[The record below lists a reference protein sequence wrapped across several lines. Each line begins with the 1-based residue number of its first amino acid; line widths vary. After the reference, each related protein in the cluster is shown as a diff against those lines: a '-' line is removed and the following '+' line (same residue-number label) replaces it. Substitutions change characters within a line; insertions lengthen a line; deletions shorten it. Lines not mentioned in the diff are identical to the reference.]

1 MVDDM
6 NGGEARAAAWE
17 LAAFSFRY
25 PTEELAE
32 AVTSGEW
39 IDAAREVAEALGLE
53 LPESF
58 GAGDAESV
66 QDMKALRVEATR
78 LFVGSPQP
86 AVSPYEGVW
95 RAQEEGVQALLFV
108 NPHSMAVERFMKSCG
123 LARPEGT
130 NEPLDHIATECEL
143 LEHLALRSLK
153 LSVLLYERVKSP
165 LLNPLLVT
173 VAFIIAAL
181 VALHIPL
188 ESYEQSVQLISFLL
202 GPATVALAYSVY
214 RQRQTLKDHFV
225 PIFAGCLVGSVVSMT
240 SAYALCKLLGLDDTL
255 ALSFIPKSVTTPIAI
270 AVSQQLGGITS
281 ITVAAVIVTGI
292 LGAITAPLM
301 ARLFRV
307 RDGIAKGV
315 AIGTCSHAV
324 GTTKALEM
332 GELEGAMSGVSIAVS
347 GLLTTAIV
355 IVASCFL

>member
-1 MVDDM
+1 M
-6 NGGEARAAAWE
+6 
-17 LAAFSFRY
+17 
-25 PTEELAE
+25 
-32 AVTSGEW
+32 
-39 IDAAREVAEALGLE
+39 
-53 LPESF
+53 
-58 GAGDAESV
+58 
-66 QDMKALRVEATR
+66 ALR
-78 LFVGSPQP
+78 
-86 AVSPYEGVW
+86 
-95 RAQEEGVQALLFV
+95 
-108 NPHSMAVERFMKSCG
+108 
-123 LARPEGT
+123 
-130 NEPLDHIATECEL
+130 
-143 LEHLALRSLK
+143 
-153 LSVLLYERVKSP
+153 
-165 LLNPLLVT
+165 
-173 VAFIIAAL
+173 
-181 VALHIPL
+181 IPL

-240 SAYALCKLLGLDDTL
+240 SAYALCKLLGLDDAL

-270 AVSQQLGGITS
+270 AVSEQLGGVTS

>member
-1 MVDDM
+1 MD
-6 NGGEARAAAWE
+6 G
-17 LAAFSFRY
+17 
-25 PTEELAE
+25 
-32 AVTSGEW
+32 
-39 IDAAREVAEALGLE
+39 I
-53 LPESF
+53 
-58 GAGDAESV
+58 
-66 QDMKALRVEATR
+66 
-78 LFVGSPQP
+78 
-86 AVSPYEGVW
+86 
-95 RAQEEGVQALLFV
+95 AQ
-108 NPHSMAVERFMKSCG
+108 
-123 LARPEGT
+123 
-130 NEPLDHIATECEL
+130 
-143 LEHLALRSLK
+143 LALTLAVGTVASFAVFK

-181 VALHIPL
+181 VALRIPL
-188 ESYEQSVQLISFLL
+188 DSYEQSVQLISFLL
-202 GPATVALAYSVY
+202 GPATVALA
-214 RQRQTLKDHFV
+214 
-225 PIFAGCLVGSVVSMT
+225 
-240 SAYALCKLLGLDDTL
+240 
-255 ALSFIPKSVTTPIAI
+255 
-270 AVSQQLGGITS
+270 GITS

>member
-1 MVDDM
+1 MD
-6 NGGEARAAAWE
+6 G
-17 LAAFSFRY
+17 
-25 PTEELAE
+25 
-32 AVTSGEW
+32 
-39 IDAAREVAEALGLE
+39 I
-53 LPESF
+53 
-58 GAGDAESV
+58 
-66 QDMKALRVEATR
+66 
-78 LFVGSPQP
+78 
-86 AVSPYEGVW
+86 
-95 RAQEEGVQALLFV
+95 AQ
-108 NPHSMAVERFMKSCG
+108 
-123 LARPEGT
+123 
-130 NEPLDHIATECEL
+130 
-143 LEHLALRSLK
+143 LALTLAVGTVASFAVFK

-181 VALHIPL
+181 VALRIPL
-188 ESYEQSVQLISFLL
+188 DSYEQSVQLISFLL

-214 RQRQTLKDHFV
+214 RQRQTLKEHFV
-225 PIFAGCLVGSVVSMT
+225 PIFAGCLVGSVVSMA
-240 SAYALCKLLGLDDTL
+240 SAYALCKLLGLDDAL
-255 ALSFIPKSVTTPIAI
+255 ALSFIPKSVTTP
-270 AVSQQLGGITS
+270 
-281 ITVAAVIVTGI
+281 
-292 LGAITAPLM
+292 M

>member
-1 MVDDM
+1 MD
-6 NGGEARAAAWE
+6 G
-17 LAAFSFRY
+17 
-25 PTEELAE
+25 
-32 AVTSGEW
+32 
-39 IDAAREVAEALGLE
+39 I
-53 LPESF
+53 
-58 GAGDAESV
+58 
-66 QDMKALRVEATR
+66 
-78 LFVGSPQP
+78 
-86 AVSPYEGVW
+86 
-95 RAQEEGVQALLFV
+95 AQ
-108 NPHSMAVERFMKSCG
+108 
-123 LARPEGT
+123 
-130 NEPLDHIATECEL
+130 
-143 LEHLALRSLK
+143 LALTLAVGTVASFAVFK

-181 VALHIPL
+181 VALRIPL
-188 ESYEQSVQLISFLL
+188 DSYEQSVQLISFLL

-214 RQRQTLKDHFV
+214 RQRQTLKEHFV
-225 PIFAGCLVGSVVSMT
+225 PIFAGCLVGSVVSMA
-240 SAYALCKLLGLDDTL
+240 SAYALCKLLGLDDAL

-292 LGAITAPLM
+292 LGAIT
-301 ARLFRV
+301 
-307 RDGIAKGV
+307 KGA

>member
-1 MVDDM
+1 MD
-6 NGGEARAAAWE
+6 G
-17 LAAFSFRY
+17 
-25 PTEELAE
+25 
-32 AVTSGEW
+32 
-39 IDAAREVAEALGLE
+39 I
-53 LPESF
+53 
-58 GAGDAESV
+58 
-66 QDMKALRVEATR
+66 
-78 LFVGSPQP
+78 
-86 AVSPYEGVW
+86 
-95 RAQEEGVQALLFV
+95 AQ
-108 NPHSMAVERFMKSCG
+108 
-123 LARPEGT
+123 
-130 NEPLDHIATECEL
+130 
-143 LEHLALRSLK
+143 LALTLAVGTVASFAVFK

-181 VALHIPL
+181 VALRIPL
-188 ESYEQSVQLISFLL
+188 DSYEQSVQLISFLL

-214 RQRQTLKDHFV
+214 RQRQTLKEHF
-225 PIFAGCLVGSVVSMT
+225 PIFAGCLVGSVVSMA
-240 SAYALCKLLGLDDTL
+240 SAYALCKLLGLDDAL

>member
-1 MVDDM
+1 MD
-6 NGGEARAAAWE
+6 G
-17 LAAFSFRY
+17 
-25 PTEELAE
+25 
-32 AVTSGEW
+32 
-39 IDAAREVAEALGLE
+39 I
-53 LPESF
+53 
-58 GAGDAESV
+58 
-66 QDMKALRVEATR
+66 
-78 LFVGSPQP
+78 
-86 AVSPYEGVW
+86 
-95 RAQEEGVQALLFV
+95 AQ
-108 NPHSMAVERFMKSCG
+108 
-123 LARPEGT
+123 
-130 NEPLDHIATECEL
+130 
-143 LEHLALRSLK
+143 LALTLAVGTVASFAVFK

-181 VALHIPL
+181 VALRIPL
-188 ESYEQSVQLISFLL
+188 DSYEQSVQLISFLL

-214 RQRQTLKDHFV
+214 RQRQTLKEHFV
-225 PIFAGCLVGSVVSMT
+225 PIFAGCLVGSVVSMA
-240 SAYALCKLLGLDDTL
+240 SAYALCKLLGLDDAL

-270 AVSQQLGGITS
+270 AVSQQ
-281 ITVAAVIVTGI
+281 

>member
-1 MVDDM
+1 MD
-6 NGGEARAAAWE
+6 G
-17 LAAFSFRY
+17 
-25 PTEELAE
+25 
-32 AVTSGEW
+32 
-39 IDAAREVAEALGLE
+39 I
-53 LPESF
+53 
-58 GAGDAESV
+58 
-66 QDMKALRVEATR
+66 
-78 LFVGSPQP
+78 
-86 AVSPYEGVW
+86 
-95 RAQEEGVQALLFV
+95 AQ
-108 NPHSMAVERFMKSCG
+108 
-123 LARPEGT
+123 
-130 NEPLDHIATECEL
+130 
-143 LEHLALRSLK
+143 LALTLAVGTVASFAVFK

-181 VALHIPL
+181 VALRIPL
-188 ESYEQSVQLISFLL
+188 DSYEQSVQLIS
-202 GPATVALAYSVY
+202 VY
-214 RQRQTLKDHFV
+214 RQRQTLKEHFV
-225 PIFAGCLVGSVVSMT
+225 PIFAGCLVGSVVSMA
-240 SAYALCKLLGLDDTL
+240 SAYALCKLLGLDDAL

>member
-1 MVDDM
+1 M
-6 NGGEARAAAWE
+6 
-17 LAAFSFRY
+17 F
-25 PTEELAE
+25 
-32 AVTSGEW
+32 
-39 IDAAREVAEALGLE
+39 
-53 LPESF
+53 
-58 GAGDAESV
+58 
-66 QDMKALRVEATR
+66 
-78 LFVGSPQP
+78 
-86 AVSPYEGVW
+86 
-95 RAQEEGVQALLFV
+95 
-108 NPHSMAVERFMKSCG
+108 
-123 LARPEGT
+123 
-130 NEPLDHIATECEL
+130 
-143 LEHLALRSLK
+143 K

-181 VALHIPL
+181 VALRIPL
-188 ESYEQSVQLISFLL
+188 DSYEQSVQLISFLL

-214 RQRQTLKDHFV
+214 RQRQTLKEHFV
-225 PIFAGCLVGSVVSMT
+225 PIFAGCLVGSVVSMA
-240 SAYALCKLLGLDDTL
+240 SAYALCKL
-255 ALSFIPKSVTTPIAI
+255 LSFIPKSVTTPIAI